1 MGDDW
6 WKWRLCYEIKL
17 TTTVKT
23 FTRYINRR
31 RVGAKQQQQQT
42 IKQTKRYRNSW
53 IFRQKNKQTN
63 EKKLKQKKQQQ
74 KKQKTYLQIETQADL
89 QSTYT
94 KIKLNI
100 LHKIKH
106 EILYSAA
113 IETKKY

>member
-23 FTRYINRR
+23 FTRYINRSR
-31 RVGAKQQQQQT
+31 AGAKQQQQT

-63 EKKLKQKKQQQ
+63 EKKLKKK
-74 KKQKTYLQIETQADL
+74 KKQKT
-89 QSTYT
+89 
-94 KIKLNI
+94 KNI
-100 LHKIKH
+100 FTNRNTSRLAIDIHKDKIKH
-106 EILYSAA
+106 I
-113 IETKKY
+113 TQN